1 MFPIYIEQPQTQL
14 SLSDYIHL
22 QALLSQEQA
31 EREHRLLQE
40 YKKQQEQRRIER
52 AMHKLQVLTELRRRR
67 LQEEKAIEAYYEAKK
82 QAHKRQLLEREQRIL
97 LQQQQEQYYAALR
110 QKKQQELQDQYR
122 LWASAQKSA
131 DYVNP
136 SQVLADS
143 QIEKEEESEEEEEEE
158 DTHQEQLATL
168 VKLIFNA
175 PECNDEV
182 EPDQGAE
189 NKELLIE
196 TQDKVMTMD
205 DFVEYIHNKAQSL
218 YDDEAMEEDNTLL
231 AMENIDQNESMDED
245 SATDTETEEEEEV
258 QVPSL
263 VKSNDIQDLVND
275 ILTNSET
282 TEEFTQFPDE
292 DPVKIAKYDALN
304 RIEQELDEIQ
314 QTHEQHVLNTTL
326 DFSKVPEERAASPDR
341 LVAATTAENRE
352 LLGYEDQLMKVLLR
366 LDMISSDGDASI
378 RNERKSL
385 VKRAEDM
392 LDRLDEFKLRE
403 WEKVSNISINIDS
416 L

>member
-22 QALLSQEQA
+22 QALLSQEQV
-31 EREHRLLQE
+31 EREHRLLKE

-82 QAHKRQLLEREQRIL
+82 QAHKRHLLEREQRIL
-97 LQQQQEQYYAALR
+97 LQQQQEQYYAVLR
-110 QKKQQELQDQYR
+110 QKKQRELQDQYR

-136 SQVLADS
+136 NQVLAAS
-143 QIEKEEESEEEEEEE
+143 QIEKEEASEEEEEEE
-158 DTHQEQLATL
+158 DTRQEQLATL

-175 PECNDEV
+175 PECKDEV
-182 EPDQGAE
+182 EPE
-189 NKELLIE
+189 NKELPIE
-196 TQDKVMTMD
+196 TQDKVMTRD
-205 DFVEYIHNKAQSL
+205 DFVEYIRNKAQSL

-245 SATDTETEEEEEV
+245 SATDTETEEEEV

-263 VKSNDIQDLVND
+263 VKSNDIQVLVND

-282 TEEFTQFPDE
+282 AEEFTQFPDE

-314 QTHEQHVLNTTL
+314 QNHEQHVLNTTL
-326 DFSKVPEERAASPDR
+326 DFSKVSEERAASPDR
-341 LVAATTAENRE
+341 LIAATTAENRE
-352 LLGYEDQLMKVLLR
+352 LLGYEDQLMKVLLK

-378 RNERKSL
+378 RNERKPL

-392 LDRLDEFKLRE
+392 LNRVDEFKLRE
-403 WEKVSNISINIDS
+403 WEKVSSSSSSINLDS

>member
-31 EREHRLLQE
+31 KREHRLLQE

-52 AMHKLQVLTELRRRR
+52 AMYKLQVLTELRRRR
-67 LQEEKAIEAYYEAKK
+67 LQEEQAIEAYYEAKK
-82 QAHKRQLLEREQRIL
+82 QAHKRHLLEREQRIL
-97 LQQQQEQYYAALR
+97 QQQQQEQYYAALR

-122 LWASAQKSA
+122 LWASAQKSV

-136 SQVLADS
+136 NQVLAAS
-143 QIEKEEESEEEEEEE
+143 QIEQEEESEEEEEEN
-158 DTHQEQLATL
+158 TCQEQLAAL
-168 VKLIFNA
+168 VKLIFDA
-175 PECNDEV
+175 PENEV

-196 TQDKVMTMD
+196 TQDKVMSVD
-205 DFVEYIHNKAQSL
+205 DFVEHIRNKAQSL

-245 SATDTETEEEEEV
+245 SATDTETEEEEV

-263 VKSNDIQDLVND
+263 VKSNDIHDLVSD
-275 ILTNSET
+275 ILTNSDET
-282 TEEFTQFPDE
+282 KEEFTQFPDE

-304 RIEQELDEIQ
+304 RIEQELDETRQ
-314 QTHEQHVLNTTL
+314 NHEQHVLNATL
-326 DFSKVPEERAASPDR
+326 DFSKVTDERAASPDR
-341 LVAATTAENRE
+341 LIAATTAENRE
-352 LLGYEDQLMKVLLR
+352 LLGYEDQLMKVLLK
-366 LDMISSDGDASI
+366 LDMINSDGDESI
-378 RNERKSL
+378 RSERKFL

-392 LDRLDEFKLRE
+392 LNRLDEFKLRE
-403 WEKVSNISINIDS
+403 WEKVSSSSVSVQI
-416 L
+416 